1 MAALVRHNRQRLQ
14 LFAGLIG
21 MFIAGGLMGAAGF
34 KHVGFICVVP
44 LAALL
49 LLLSLPP
56 FLDDVRR
63 SAELRQVL
71 HALAIRLHLRKP
83 GQEPAAPAAHPEPST
98 RDTDANRPG
107 P

>member
-1 MAALVRHNRQRLQ
+1 
-14 LFAGLIG
+14 

-34 KHVGFICVVP
+34 KYVGFICVVP

-71 HALAIRLHLRKP
+71 RALAVRLRLRKP
-83 GQEPAAPAAHPEPST
+83 DEGPVLPAAYQEPST

-107 P
+107 S